1 MERTYFYAVMMDSED
16 CDWSYGSYELDEAQK
31 MLAKYRDEYPDS
43 YIAVI
48 EMGNDPICVGEIRD

>member
-1 MERTYFYAVMMDSED
+1 MMDSED